1 MFQDLRFALRLFRR
15 HRAPVAIAIGGLALA
30 IGVVAAVFTVVDAA
44 MLRAYGMDE
53 PSSIVSVTRPTHNSA
68 FPYWPYA
75 QFRTMRDS
83 ATLCTVEA
91 SSLEIVRFARTA
103 NADHDAS
110 RRVMFVSG
118 AYLHTLGGRPA
129 LGRTL
134 DPSDDQAGAPAVVV
148 VSQHFWATELG
159 ADPSVVGAAL
169 WLNGAP
175 ATVVGV
181 LQPEFT
187 GPVQAEIR
195 PSMWA
200 PLAAYDDL
208 RLGPAFGD
216 ASRAF
221 VEVIARLA
229 PGATLQAAQDNLGA
243 IVGRSNT
250 SGPVSGSDRPSPA
263 VRLYGAASPM
273 DGANAT
279 ESYLAVA
286 CFFGIVG
293 LVLAAACA
301 NTANLLLAAAVTRM
315 QEMGVR
321 LSLGASRGRLIR
333 QMFSESLLLALIAGG
348 LGLLFAFWF
357 GPVLAA
363 ILELPEISGLPD
375 ARVTV
380 FTIAVAAVCAL
391 GAGLSPARHGS
402 RGDVLSALKSQQAL
416 DRARRPSRLRTSFVA
431 FQAAVSVLLL
441 VAAALLA
448 RSALQLTQI
457 HTGYDADRLLSVSLS
472 LPRSNFD
479 EPSYVRRALAA
490 VRELPFVESASI
502 TQYQPYGGS
511 IETNRFSGSGR
522 EIPRR
527 DSTLV
532 AYTLYVNRSDE
543 SFVST
548 AGIRLLR
555 GRAFTPEEV
564 VHEAP
569 VALISESAARKFF
582 KDADPLG
589 QSLSSWQPGTTTY
602 VDATVIG
609 VVADALMTRL
619 YSQDFGTIYR
629 PISQVRDNPP
639 ALLVRTANPA
649 SAAHAI
655 EDVLRRIDPRA
666 QLAASVLRENIDD
679 EVGHKRMLAWL
690 AGPTAILALML
701 AVLGVFGVTAFV
713 ASQRSHEMSVRVAIG
728 ATPADVLR
736 LLIADSLRPVIV
748 GLVLGLGAA
757 VALSRVFAS
766 LLAGISP
773 HDPLAIGVATATMLA
788 AALAAVVLP
797 ARRAAGTDP
806 VTLLRQV

>member
-1 MFQDLRFALRLFRR
+1 MFQDVRFALRLFRR
-15 HRAPVAIAIGGLALA
+15 HHVPVAIAIGGLALA
-30 IGVVAAVFTVVDAA
+30 IGVVASVFTVVDGA
-44 MLRAYGMDE
+44 MLRPYGMDD
-53 PSSIVSVTRPTHNSA
+53 PSSVVTVTRPTHNSA

-75 QFRTMRDS
+75 QFRMMRDN

-91 SSLEIVRFARTA
+91 SSLENVRLATTA
-103 NADHDAS
+103 NADHDTS
-110 RRVMFVSG
+110 RRILFVSG

-148 VSQHFWATELG
+148 VSHHFWTTELR
-159 ADPSVVGAAL
+159 ADPSAIGTTL

-175 ATVVGV
+175 ATLVGV

-200 PLAAYDDL
+200 PLADYDDL
-208 RLGPAFGD
+208 HLGPPFD
-216 ASRAF
+216 EASRAL

-229 PGATLQAAQDNLGA
+229 PGATSQSAQDNLAA

-250 SGPVSGSDRPSPA
+250 SSASSGSDRPA
-263 VRLYGAASPM
+263 LRLYGAGSPM
-273 DGANAT
+273 DGANAM

-286 CFFGIVG
+286 LFFGIVG

-315 QEMGVR
+315 QEIGVR
-321 LSLGASRGRLIR
+321 LSLGASRGRLIK

-363 ILELPEISGLPD
+363 MLNLPELIAVPD
-375 ARVTV
+375 SRVTV
-380 FTIAVAAVCAL
+380 FTIAVAVVCAL

-402 RGDVLSALKSQQAL
+402 RGDVVSALKSQQAS
-416 DRARRPSRLRTSFVA
+416 DRALRPSRLRTSFVG
-431 FQAAVSVLLL
+431 FQAAVSMLLL

-448 RSALQLTQI
+448 RSALQLTRI

-472 LPRSNFD
+472 LPRKDFD
-479 EPSYVRRALAA
+479 EPAYVRRALAA
-490 VRELPFVESASI
+490 VRELPFVDIASI

-511 IETNRFSGSGR
+511 IETNRFSSSGR

-527 DSTLV
+527 DTTLV

-543 SFVST
+543 NFLST

-569 VALISESAARKFF
+569 VALISDSAARKFF

-589 QSLSSWQPGTTTY
+589 QSLASWQPGTTTY
-602 VDATVIG
+602 VNAAVVG
-609 VVADALMTRL
+609 VVTDALMTRL

-655 EDVLRRIDPRA
+655 EDALRQIDARA
-666 QLAASVLRENIDD
+666 QIAASVLRENIDV
-679 EVGHKRMLAWL
+679 ELGHKRMLAWL

-728 ATPADVLR
+728 ASAADVMR
-736 LLIADSLRPVIV
+736 LLVTDGLRPVIV
-748 GLVLGLGAA
+748 GLVLGLGASL
-757 VALSRVFAS
+757 ALGRVSAS

-773 HDPLAIGVATATMLA
+773 HDPLAIGAATVTMLA
-788 AALAAVVLP
+788 AALAAVILP
-797 ARRAAGTDP
+797 ARRAASTDP
-806 VTLLRQV
+806 VALLRQI